1 MSEKAKR
8 HHSHI
13 PFYLVYMQPFSLNN
27 IFKNIDWILLASV
40 VLVSLAGVVTMNSFV
55 GASNFFERQLI
66 WLSVSVFAL
75 FFTSIIDWSFLRN
88 TRVIVSLFMVSV
100 LLLLLLFVFGSVFKG
115 AQSWFNLGAFSFQP
129 IDVIKIV
136 IILLLAKYF
145 SRRHIEIANI
155 RHILVSGF
163 YVFVIFTLVLLQ
175 PDFGSAII
183 IFFLWLGMVLVS
195 GISKKHLLAVFLVG
209 LVSFGVLWL
218 FVFQPYQKARIRNF
232 VNPLTDIRGTGYNA
246 YQSTIAVGSGQV
258 LGKGIGYGTQSKLQ
272 FLPEYQTDFIFAAFA
287 EEWGF
292 IGVLLL
298 FMLYGIIFWR
308 MLRISFRGGSNFEIL
323 FGCGLTILFLVHS
336 IIHIGMNIGL
346 LPVTGN
352 TLPFMSYGGSHLLS
366 EFIGLGILMG
376 MRHSSRVVH
385 KDITTNEMVG
395 I

>member
-1 MSEKAKR
+1 M
-8 HHSHI
+8 
-13 PFYLVYMQPFSLNN
+13 LTLSLDFIKK
-27 IFKNIDWILLASV
+27 IFQDIDWILLGSV
-40 VLVSLAGVVTMNSFV
+40 IVVSCAGLVTMNSFGTIGDV
-55 GASNFFERQLI
+55 TIADQ
-66 WLSVSVFAL
+66 AL
-75 FFTSIIDWSFLRN
+75 FGKQLMWFCVSLVVFLVAKTVDWSFLKN
-88 TRVIVSLFMVSV
+88 TKVIVILFVISIG
-100 LLLLLLFVFGSVFKG
+100 LLSLLFIFGSVFKG

-129 IDVIKIV
+129 VDPIKLVVILI
-136 IILLLAKYF
+136 LAKYF

-163 YVFVIFTLVLLQ
+163 YVFVIFFLVFLQ

-183 IFFLWLGMVLVS
+183 IFFIWLGMVLVS
-195 GISKKHLLAVFLVG
+195 GISKKHLLAVFLIG
-209 LVSFGVLWL
+209 LVTFGMLWL
-218 FVFQPYQKARIRNF
+218 FVFKPYQKDRIKTF

-292 IGVLLL
+292 TGVTLL
-298 FMLYGIIFWR
+298 FILYGIIFWR
-308 MLRISFRGGSNFEIL
+308 ILKISFTGSGNFEIL
-323 FGCGLTILFLVHS
+323 FGSGLCILLLTHT

-352 TLPFMSYGGSHLLS
+352 TLPFMSYGGSHLVA
-366 EFIGLGILMG
+366 EFLGLGMLMG
-376 MRHSSRVVH
+376 MRKSGRIVH
-385 KDITTNEMVG
+385 KSVTSNEMVG